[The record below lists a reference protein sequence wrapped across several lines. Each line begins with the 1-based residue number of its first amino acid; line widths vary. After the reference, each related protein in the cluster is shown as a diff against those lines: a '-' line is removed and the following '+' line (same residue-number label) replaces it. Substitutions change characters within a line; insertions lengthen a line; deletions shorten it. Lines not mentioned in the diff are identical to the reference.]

1 MLAMQ
6 DHEKD
11 YFTSDTS
18 PSLLPTDWVL
28 DGTFASA
35 DGSASV
41 QFVPR
46 CGLHRHFDYGVAT
59 ELASLAYESSG
70 EGVVLVRHLS
80 SDPVLGVFEFESSLS
95 PTVIVGLRYFSL
107 EWMDGYR
114 SQARHRFIGSDRC
127 SLVENGSVLRYRGG
141 TYSMQPTR

>member
-1 MLAMQ
+1 MQ

-70 EGVVLVRHLS
+70 EGVVLVRHPS
-80 SDPVLGVFEFESSLS
+80 DDPVLGVFEFESSLGA
-95 PTVIVGLRYFSL
+95 TVIVGLRYYSI

-114 SQARHRFIGSDRC
+114 SQARHRFLGADRC
-127 SLVENGSVLRYRGG
+127 TVSGNGSELLYRGS
-141 TYSMQPTR
+141 TLLMRPTL